1 MLEWSFMLRVSAIS
15 FLNTVPLVRALV
27 AERPANL
34 KVDFTLPSACADE
47 LRAGTADIGLI
58 PAIEYQRIP
67 GLVILG
73 DAAIATRGFVR
84 SIALLSRHPL
94 DEVRTVSADTASRT
108 SVALTQILFHS
119 RFGRAVEL
127 VAHTAEPAS
136 MLAECDAALVIGDP
150 ALHYRQDPLP
160 GVEVTDLGSWW
171 KELTG
176 LPFVFA
182 FWAARRESANP
193 DLAEAFNRWRD
204 EGVEAIDAIV
214 AEEAPRRGLPA
225 EIVRAYLTENIHF
238 TLDAACAAGLA
249 EFYRRA
255 GELGLAPLG
264 RQVEFIS
271 AGAAAPC

>member
-1 MLEWSFMLRVSAIS
+1 MLRVSAIS
-15 FLNTVPLVRALV
+15 FLNTVPLVRALL
-27 AERPANL
+27 AEHPPNL
-34 KVDFTLPSACADE
+34 EVSFTLPSACADE

-73 DAAIATRGFVR
+73 DAAIATKGFVR
-84 SIALLSRHPL
+84 SIALLSRRPIE
-94 DEVRTVSADTASRT
+94 EVRTVSADTASRT
-108 SVALTQILFHS
+108 SVALTQVLFHS
-119 RFGRAVEL
+119 RFGRGVEM
-127 VAHTAEPAS
+127 VAHTAEPPA
-136 MLAECDAALVIGDP
+136 MLAECDAAVVIGDP

-160 GVEVTDLGSWW
+160 GVQVTDLGTWW

-182 FWAARRESANP
+182 FWAARREAASP

-204 EGVEAIDAIV
+204 QGVQAVEAVV
-214 AEEAPRRGLPA
+214 AEEAPRRNLPA
-225 EIVRAYLTENIHF
+225 EIVRAYLKENIHF

-264 RQVEFIS
+264 RHVEFIA